1 MRDIHS
7 LFETSLN
14 RTPAALTTML
24 INPPNPNSALSR
36 RAFLKAGLATA
47 AGTMFFPS
55 IARSN
60 PIGANNRVRM
70 ALIGCGL
77 IMGGHH
83 GWAQSHPMIDLVAVC
98 DVKKSKL
105 NAALAKLKQKNPAA
119 IGYVDYGEIMDRSD
133 IDAVII
139 ATPDHWHAAI
149 SIDAMR
155 AGKDVYVEKP
165 MALSLD
171 EAAAMVSAEKRY
183 GRILQV
189 GSMQRSY
196 PEFRQAVDIVRNGWI
211 GEITEIHID
220 LKGDF
225 PPDRLL
231 PEEPVP
237 ADIDYDRWLGP
248 APWRPY
254 NNQRVQGA
262 YGGGWR
268 IFWDYG
274 SRKNGDWGAHH
285 FDIVQWALDMD
296 GNGPVLFVP
305 KGFEGAPYQ
314 YHQYANGLK
323 VTASKS
329 GGPANGAMI
338 RFVGKNG
345 EVKVSRGSIETTPAE
360 LASRTPRA
368 TELRAYRSNDHRQ
381 NWLDSIISRRPPI
394 CPATVGGRTM
404 DICAL
409 SGITERLGRPVQWN
423 PDQRLIKD
431 DPEAARFADYTR
443 RAGYAL
449 PV

>member
-1 MRDIHS
+1 MKTAPTAQS
-7 LFETSLN
+7 T
-14 RTPAALTTML
+14 
-24 INPPNPNSALSR
+24 LSR
-36 RAFLKAGLATA
+36 RSFLKASLATA
-47 AGTMFFPS
+47 AGTIFSPY

-70 ALIGCGL
+70 ALIGCGG
-77 IMGGHH
+77 IMEGHH

-98 DVKKSKL
+98 DVKTSQRD
-105 NAALAKLKQKNPAA
+105 AALARLKQKNPDAV
-119 IGYVDYGEIMDRSD
+119 GYVDYGDIMARSD

-155 AGKDVYVEKP
+155 AGKDVFVEKP
-165 MALSLD
+165 MALTLD
-171 EAAAMVSAEKRY
+171 EAAAMVAAEKRY

-189 GSMQRSY
+189 GSQQRSD
-196 PEFRQAVDIVRNGWI
+196 PAMRQAVEIVRNGWI
-211 GEITEIHID
+211 GEITEIHVD
-220 LKGDF
+220 FMGDF
-225 PPDRLL
+225 APVSLL
-231 PEEPVP
+231 AEQPVP

-254 NNQRVQGA
+254 NNERVLGWWA
-262 YGGGWR
+262 GGWR

-305 KGFEGAPYQ
+305 KGFEGEPYQ

-323 VTASKS
+323 VTASKG

-345 EVKVSRGSIETTPAE
+345 EVKVSREMIETTPAG
-360 LASRTPRA
+360 LASKIPSSN
-368 TELRAYRSNDHRQ
+368 EFRAYRSNDHRQ
-381 NWLDSIISRRPPI
+381 NWLDSIITRRPPI
-394 CPATVGGRTM
+394 CPATVGASTF
-404 DICAL
+404 DICSLA
-409 SGITERLGRPVQWN
+409 GIAERLNRPIHWN
-423 PDQRLIKD
+423 PEKREITG

-443 RAGYAL
+443 RAGYSL

>member
-1 MRDIHS
+1 MHPHPS
-7 LFETSLN
+7 TTET
-14 RTPAALTTML
+14 
-24 INPPNPNSALSR
+24 LSR
-36 RAFLKAGLATA
+36 RSFIKAGLATA
-47 AGTMFFPS
+47 AGTIFFPY

-98 DVKKSKL
+98 DVKTSKRE
-105 NAALAKLKQKNPAA
+105 AALAKLKSKNPDAV
-119 IGYVDYGEIMDRSD
+119 GYVDYGDIMARSD

-139 ATPDHWHAAI
+139 GTPDHWHAAI

-155 AGKDVYVEKP
+155 TGKDVFVEKP
-165 MALSLD
+165 MALTLD
-171 EAAAMVSAEKRY
+171 EAAAMVAAEKRY

-189 GSMQRSY
+189 GSQQRSD
-196 PEFRQAVDIVRNGWI
+196 PAMRQAVEIVRNGWI
-211 GEITEIHID
+211 GEITEIHVD
-220 LKGDF
+220 FMGDF
-225 PPDRLL
+225 APVSLL
-231 PEEPVP
+231 AEQPVP

-254 NNQRVQGA
+254 NNERVLGWWA
-262 YGGGWR
+262 GGWR

-305 KGFEGAPYQ
+305 KGFEGEPYQ

-323 VTASKS
+323 VTASKG

-345 EVKVSRGSIETTPAE
+345 EVKVSREMIETTPAG
-360 LASRTPRA
+360 LASKIPSSN
-368 TELRAYRSNDHRQ
+368 EFRAYRSNDHRQ
-381 NWLDSIISRRPPI
+381 NWLDSIITRRPPI
-394 CPATVGGRTM
+394 CPATVGASTF
-404 DICAL
+404 DICSLA
-409 SGITERLGRPVQWN
+409 GIAERLNRPIHWN
-423 PDQRLIKD
+423 PEKREITG

-443 RAGYAL
+443 RAGYSL

>member
-1 MRDIHS
+1 MHPHPS
-7 LFETSLN
+7 TTET
-14 RTPAALTTML
+14 
-24 INPPNPNSALSR
+24 LSR
-36 RAFLKAGLATA
+36 RSFIKAGLATA
-47 AGTMFFPS
+47 AGTIFFPY

-98 DVKKSKL
+98 DVKTSKRE
-105 NAALAKLKQKNPAA
+105 AALAKLKSKNPDAV
-119 IGYVDYGEIMDRSD
+119 GYVDYGDIMARSD

-155 AGKDVYVEKP
+155 AGKDVFVEKP
-165 MALSLD
+165 MALTLD
-171 EAAAMVSAEKRY
+171 EAAAMVAAEKRY

-189 GSMQRSY
+189 GSQQRSD
-196 PEFRQAVDIVRNGWI
+196 PAMRQAVEIVRNGWI
-211 GEITEIHID
+211 GEITEIHVD
-220 LKGDF
+220 FMGDF
-225 PPDRLL
+225 APVSLL
-231 PEEPVP
+231 AEQPVP

-254 NNQRVQGA
+254 NNERVLGWWA
-262 YGGGWR
+262 GGWR

-305 KGFEGAPYQ
+305 KGFEGEPYQ

-323 VTASKS
+323 VTASKG

-345 EVKVSRGSIETTPAE
+345 EVKVSREMIETTPAG
-360 LASRTPRA
+360 LASKIPSSN
-368 TELRAYRSNDHRQ
+368 EFRAYRSNDHRQ
-381 NWLDSIISRRPPI
+381 NWLDSIITRRPPI
-394 CPATVGGRTM
+394 CPATVGASTF
-404 DICAL
+404 DICSLA
-409 SGITERLGRPVQWN
+409 GIAERLNRPIHWN
-423 PDQRLIKD
+423 PEKREITG

-443 RAGYAL
+443 RAGYPL

>member
-1 MRDIHS
+1 MKTAPTAQS
-7 LFETSLN
+7 T
-14 RTPAALTTML
+14 
-24 INPPNPNSALSR
+24 LSR
-36 RAFLKAGLATA
+36 RSFLKASLATA
-47 AGTMFFPS
+47 AGTIFFPY

-70 ALIGCGL
+70 ALIGCGG
-77 IMGGHH
+77 IMEGHH

-98 DVKKSKL
+98 DVKTSKRE
-105 NAALAKLKQKNPAA
+105 AALAKLKSKNPDAV
-119 IGYVDYGEIMDRSD
+119 GYVDYGDIMARSD

-139 ATPDHWHAAI
+139 GTPDHWHAAI

-155 AGKDVYVEKP
+155 AGKDVFVEKP
-165 MALSLD
+165 MALTLD
-171 EAAAMVSAEKRY
+171 EAAAMVAAEKRY

-189 GSMQRSY
+189 GSQQRSD
-196 PEFRQAVDIVRNGWI
+196 PAMRQAVEIVRNGWI
-211 GEITEIHID
+211 GEITEIHVD
-220 LKGDF
+220 FMGDF
-225 PPDRLL
+225 APVSLL
-231 PEEPVP
+231 AEQPVP

-254 NNQRVQGA
+254 NNERVLGWWA
-262 YGGGWR
+262 GGWR

-305 KGFEGAPYQ
+305 KGFEGEPYQ

-323 VTASKS
+323 VTASLKG

-345 EVKVSRGSIETTPAE
+345 EVKSSRYSTETTPAS
-360 LASRTPRA
+360 LVSRIPSSS
-368 TELRAYRSNDHRQ
+368 EFRAYRSNDHRQ

-394 CPATVGGRTM
+394 CPATVGARTF
-404 DICAL
+404 DVCGLA
-409 SGITERLGRPVQWN
+409 GIAERLNRPIRWN
-423 PDQRLIKD
+423 PEKREITG
-431 DPEAARFADYTR
+431 DPEASRFADYTR
-443 RAGYAL
+443 RAGYPL

>member
-1 MRDIHS
+1 MKTAPTAQS
-7 LFETSLN
+7 T
-14 RTPAALTTML
+14 
-24 INPPNPNSALSR
+24 LSR
-36 RAFLKAGLATA
+36 RSFLKAGLATA
-47 AGTMFFPS
+47 AGTIFFPY

-70 ALIGCGL
+70 ALIGCGG
-77 IMGGHH
+77 IMEGHH

-98 DVKKSKL
+98 DVKTSKRE
-105 NAALAKLKQKNPAA
+105 AALAKLKSKNPDAV
-119 IGYVDYGEIMDRSD
+119 GYVDYGDIMARSD

-155 AGKDVYVEKP
+155 AGKDVFVEKP
-165 MALSLD
+165 MALTLD
-171 EAAAMVSAEKRY
+171 EAAAMVAAEKRY

-189 GSMQRSY
+189 GSQQRSD
-196 PEFRQAVDIVRNGWI
+196 PAMRQAVEIVRNGWI
-211 GEITEIHID
+211 GEITEIHVD
-220 LKGDF
+220 FKGDF
-225 PPDRLL
+225 APVSLL
-231 PEEPVP
+231 AEQPVP

-254 NNQRVQGA
+254 NNERVLGWWA
-262 YGGGWR
+262 GGWR

-305 KGFEGAPYQ
+305 KGFEGEPYQ

-323 VTASKS
+323 VTASLKG

-345 EVKVSRGSIETTPAE
+345 EVKSSRYSTETTPAS
-360 LASRTPRA
+360 LVSRIPSSS
-368 TELRAYRSNDHRQ
+368 EFRAYRSNDHRQ

-394 CPATVGGRTM
+394 CPATVGASTF
-404 DICAL
+404 DICGLA
-409 SGITERLGRPVQWN
+409 GIAQRLNRPIHWN
-423 PDQRLIKD
+423 PEKREITG
-431 DPEAARFADYTR
+431 DPEASRFADYTR
-443 RAGYAL
+443 RAGYPL

>member
-1 MRDIHS
+1 MPIHPS
-7 LFETSLN
+7 TAS
-14 RTPAALTTML
+14 T
-24 INPPNPNSALSR
+24 LSR
-36 RAFLKAGLATA
+36 RSFIKAGLATA
-47 AGTMFFPS
+47 AGTIFSPY

-98 DVKKSKL
+98 DVKKSQRE
-105 NAALAKLKQKNPAA
+105 AALTKLKQKNPDAV
-119 IGYVDYGEIMDRSD
+119 GYVDYGDIMARSD

-155 AGKDVYVEKP
+155 AGKDVFVEKP
-165 MALSLD
+165 MALTLD
-171 EAAAMVSAEKRY
+171 EAAAMVAAEKRY

-189 GSMQRSY
+189 GSQQRSDSAM
-196 PEFRQAVDIVRNGWI
+196 RQAVDIVRNGWI

-220 LKGDF
+220 LRGDF
-225 PPDRLL
+225 APVSLL
-231 PEEPVP
+231 PEEPIP

-254 NNQRVQGA
+254 NSTRVLGNF
-262 YGGGWR
+262 GGGWR

-305 KGFEGAPYQ
+305 KGFEGEPYQ

-323 VTASKS
+323 VTASKG

-345 EVKVSRGSIETTPAE
+345 EVKVSRGEIETTPAG
-360 LASRTPRA
+360 LASQIPSSS
-368 TELRAYRSNDHRQ
+368 EFRAYRSNDHRQ

-394 CPATVGGRTM
+394 CPATVGASTF
-404 DICAL
+404 DICGLA
-409 SGITERLGRPVQWN
+409 GIAERLNRPIHWN
-423 PDQRLIKD
+423 PEKREITG

-443 RAGYAL
+443 RAGYPL

>member
-1 MRDIHS
+1 MKTAPTAQS
-7 LFETSLN
+7 T
-14 RTPAALTTML
+14 
-24 INPPNPNSALSR
+24 LSR
-36 RAFLKAGLATA
+36 RSFLKASLATA
-47 AGTMFFPS
+47 AGTIFFPY

-70 ALIGCGL
+70 ALIGCGG
-77 IMGGHH
+77 IMEGHH

-98 DVKKSKL
+98 DVKTSKRE
-105 NAALAKLKQKNPAA
+105 AALAKLKSKNPDAV
-119 IGYVDYGEIMDRSD
+119 GYVDYGDIMARSD

-155 AGKDVYVEKP
+155 AGKDVFVEKP
-165 MALSLD
+165 MALTLD
-171 EAAAMVSAEKRY
+171 EAAAMVAAEKRY

-189 GSMQRSY
+189 GSMQRSD
-196 PEFRQAVDIVRNGWI
+196 PAMRQAVDIVRNGWI
-211 GEITEIHID
+211 GEITEIHVD
-220 LKGDF
+220 FKGDF
-225 PPDRLL
+225 APVSLL
-231 PEEPVP
+231 AEQPVP

-254 NNQRVQGA
+254 NKLRVLGN

-305 KGFEGAPYQ
+305 KGFEGEPYQ

-323 VTASKS
+323 VTASLKG

-345 EVKVSRGSIETTPAE
+345 EVKVSRGSIETTPAS
-360 LASRTPRA
+360 LASRIPSSS
-368 TELRAYRSNDHRQ
+368 EFRAYRSNDHRQ

-394 CPATVGGRTM
+394 CPATVGASTF
-404 DICAL
+404 DICGLA
-409 SGITERLGRPVQWN
+409 GIAQRLNRPIRWN
-423 PDQRLIKD
+423 PEKREITG
-431 DPEAARFADYTR
+431 DPEASRFADYTR
-443 RAGYAL
+443 RAGYPL

>member
-1 MRDIHS
+1 MPIHPS
-7 LFETSLN
+7 TIET
-14 RTPAALTTML
+14 
-24 INPPNPNSALSR
+24 LSR
-36 RAFLKAGLATA
+36 RSFIKAGLATA
-47 AGTMFFPS
+47 AGTIFFPY

-98 DVKKSKL
+98 DVKKSQRE
-105 NAALAKLKQKNPAA
+105 AALAKLKQKNPDAV
-119 IGYVDYGEIMDRSD
+119 GYVDYGDIMARSD

-155 AGKDVYVEKP
+155 AGKDVFVEKP
-165 MALSLD
+165 MAFTLD
-171 EAAAMVSAEKRY
+171 ESAAMVAAENRY

-189 GSMQRSY
+189 GSMQRSD
-196 PEFRQAVDIVRNGWI
+196 PAMRQAVDIVRNGWI

-220 LKGDF
+220 LRGDF
-225 PPDRLL
+225 APVSLL

-254 NNQRVQGA
+254 NNLRVLGN

-305 KGFEGAPYQ
+305 KGFEGSPYQ

-323 VTASKS
+323 VTASLKG

-345 EVKVSRGSIETTPAE
+345 EVKVSRGEIETTPAG
-360 LASRTPRA
+360 LASKIPSSS
-368 TELRAYRSNDHRQ
+368 EFRAYRSNDHRQ

-394 CPATVGGRTM
+394 CPATVGASTF
-404 DICAL
+404 DICGLA
-409 SGITERLGRPVQWN
+409 GIAERLNRPIHWN
-423 PDQRLIKD
+423 PEKREITG
-431 DPEAARFADYTR
+431 DPEASRFADYTR
-443 RAGYAL
+443 RAGYQL

>member
-1 MRDIHS
+1 MKTAPTAQS
-7 LFETSLN
+7 T
-14 RTPAALTTML
+14 
-24 INPPNPNSALSR
+24 LSR
-36 RAFLKAGLATA
+36 RSFLKAGLATA
-47 AGTMFFPS
+47 AGTIFSPY

-70 ALIGCGL
+70 ALIGCGG
-77 IMGGHH
+77 IMEGHH

-98 DVKKSKL
+98 DVKTSKRE
-105 NAALAKLKQKNPAA
+105 AALAKLKSKNPDAV
-119 IGYVDYGEIMDRSD
+119 GYVDYGDIMARSD

-139 ATPDHWHAAI
+139 GTPDHWHAAI

-155 AGKDVYVEKP
+155 TGKDVFVEKP
-165 MALSLD
+165 MALTLD
-171 EAAAMVSAEKRY
+171 EAAAMVAAEKRY

-189 GSMQRSY
+189 GSQQRSD
-196 PEFRQAVDIVRNGWI
+196 PAMRQAVEIVRNGWI
-211 GEITEIHID
+211 GEITEIHVD
-220 LKGDF
+220 FKGDF
-225 PPDRLL
+225 APVSLL
-231 PEEPVP
+231 AEQPVP

-254 NNQRVQGA
+254 NNERVLGWWA
-262 YGGGWR
+262 GGWR

-305 KGFEGAPYQ
+305 KGFEGEPYQ

-323 VTASKS
+323 VTASLKG

-345 EVKVSRGSIETTPAE
+345 EVKVSRGSIETTPAS
-360 LASRTPRA
+360 LVSRIPSSS
-368 TELRAYRSNDHRQ
+368 EFRAYRSNDHRQ
-381 NWLDSIISRRPPI
+381 NWLDSIISRRSPI
-394 CPATVGGRTM
+394 CPATVGARTF
-404 DICAL
+404 DVCGLA
-409 SGITERLGRPVQWN
+409 GIAERLNRPIRWN
-423 PDQRLIKD
+423 PEKREITG
-431 DPEAARFADYTR
+431 DPEASRFADYTR
-443 RAGYAL
+443 RAGYPL

>member
-1 MRDIHS
+1 MKTAPTAQS
-7 LFETSLN
+7 T
-14 RTPAALTTML
+14 
-24 INPPNPNSALSR
+24 LSR
-36 RAFLKAGLATA
+36 RSFLKASLATA
-47 AGTMFFPS
+47 AGTIFFPY

-70 ALIGCGL
+70 ALIGCGG
-77 IMGGHH
+77 IMEGHH

-98 DVKKSKL
+98 DVKTSKRE
-105 NAALAKLKQKNPAA
+105 AALSRLKQKNPAA
-119 IGYVDYGEIMDRSD
+119 VGYVDYGDIMARSD

-155 AGKDVYVEKP
+155 VGKDVYVEKP
-165 MALSLD
+165 MALTLD
-171 EAAAMVSAEKRY
+171 EAAAMVAAEKRY

-189 GSMQRSY
+189 GSMQRSD
-196 PEFRQAVDIVRNGWI
+196 PAMRQAVDIVRNGWI

-220 LKGDF
+220 LRGDF
-225 PPDRLL
+225 APVTLL

-237 ADIDYDRWLGP
+237 ADIDYDSWLGP

-254 NNQRVQGA
+254 NKLRVLGN

-305 KGFEGAPYQ
+305 KGFEGEPYQ

-323 VTASKS
+323 VTASLKG

-345 EVKVSRGSIETTPAE
+345 EVKSSRGSIETTPVG
-360 LASRTPRA
+360 LASQIPSSS
-368 TELRAYRSNDHRQ
+368 EFRAYRSSDHRQ

-394 CPATVGGRTM
+394 CPATVGARTF
-404 DICAL
+404 DVCGLA
-409 SGITERLGRPVQWN
+409 GIAERLNRPIRWN
-423 PDQRLIKD
+423 PEKREIIG
-431 DPEAARFADYTR
+431 DPEASRFADYTR
-443 RAGYAL
+443 RAGYPL

>member
-1 MRDIHS
+1 MK
-7 LFETSLN
+7 
-14 RTPAALTTML
+14 AAPTAQ
-24 INPPNPNSALSR
+24 SSLSR
-36 RAFLKAGLATA
+36 RSFLRAGLATA
-47 AGTMFFPS
+47 AGTIFFPY

-83 GWAQSHPMIDLVAVC
+83 GWAQSHPEIDLVAIC
-98 DVKKSKL
+98 DVKTK
-105 NAALAKLKQKNPAA
+105 NREAALAKLKQKDPTA
-119 IGYVDYGEIMDRSD
+119 IGYVDYGDIMARSD

-155 AGKDVYVEKP
+155 TGKDVYVEKP
-165 MALSLD
+165 MALTLV
-171 EAAAMVSAEKRY
+171 EAAAMVAAEKRY
-183 GRILQV
+183 NRILQV
-189 GSMQRSY
+189 GSQQRSD
-196 PEFRQAVDIVRNGWI
+196 PAFRQAVEVVRNGWI

-254 NNQRVQGA
+254 NNVRVLGA

-305 KGFEGAPYQ
+305 KGFEGEPYQ

-323 VTASKS
+323 VTASKG

-345 EVKVSRGSIETTPAE
+345 EVKVSRGEIETTPAG
-360 LASRTPRA
+360 LATKSPSSS
-368 TELRAYRSNDHRQ
+368 EYRAYMSHNHRQ

-394 CPATVGGRTM
+394 CPATVGASTL

-409 SGITERLGRPVQWN
+409 AGIAERLERPLHWN
-423 PDQRLIKD
+423 PEKRQITG

-443 RAGYAL
+443 RAGYPL

>member
-1 MRDIHS
+1 MPTHPSTI
-7 LFETSLN
+7 ET
-14 RTPAALTTML
+14 
-24 INPPNPNSALSR
+24 LSR
-36 RAFLKAGLATA
+36 RSFIKAGLATA
-47 AGTMFFPS
+47 AGTIFFPY

-98 DVKKSKL
+98 DVKKSQRE
-105 NAALAKLKQKNPAA
+105 AALAKLKQKNPDAV
-119 IGYVDYGEIMDRSD
+119 GYVDYGDIMARSD

-155 AGKDVYVEKP
+155 AGKDVFVEKP
-165 MALSLD
+165 MALTLD
-171 EAAAMVSAEKRY
+171 EAAAMVAAEKRY

-189 GSMQRSY
+189 GSQQRSD
-196 PEFRQAVDIVRNGWI
+196 PAMRQAVEIVRNGWI
-211 GEITEIHID
+211 GEITEIHVD
-220 LKGDF
+220 LRGDF
-225 PPDRLL
+225 SPVSLL

-254 NNQRVQGA
+254 NNLRVLGN

-305 KGFEGAPYQ
+305 KGFEGSPYQ

-323 VTASKS
+323 VTASLKG

-345 EVKVSRGSIETTPAE
+345 EVKVSRGEIETTPAG
-360 LASRTPRA
+360 LASRLPSSS
-368 TELRAYRSNDHRQ
+368 EFRAYRSNDHRQ
-381 NWLDSIISRRPPI
+381 NWLDSIISRRAPI
-394 CPATVGGRTM
+394 CPATVGASTF
-404 DICAL
+404 DICGLA
-409 SGITERLGRPVQWN
+409 GIAQRLNRPIRWN
-423 PDQRLIKD
+423 PEKREITG

-443 RAGYAL
+443 RAGYPL

>member
-1 MRDIHS
+1 
-7 LFETSLN
+7 
-14 RTPAALTTML
+14 
-24 INPPNPNSALSR
+24 
-36 RAFLKAGLATA
+36 
-47 AGTMFFPS
+47 
-55 IARSN
+55 
-60 PIGANNRVRM
+60 M

-77 IMGGHH
+77 IMDGHH

-98 DVKKSKL
+98 DVKTSKRE
-105 NAALAKLKQKNPAA
+105 AALARLKKTNPDAV
-119 IGYVDYGEIMDRSD
+119 GYVDYGDIMARSD

-139 ATPDHWHAAI
+139 GTPDHWHAAI

-155 AGKDVYVEKP
+155 TGKDVFVEKP
-165 MALSLD
+165 MALTLD
-171 EAAAMVSAEKRY
+171 EAAAMVAAEKRY

-189 GSMQRSY
+189 GSMQRSD
-196 PEFRQAVDIVRNGWI
+196 PAMRQAVEIVRNGWI
-211 GEITEIHID
+211 GEITEIHVD
-220 LKGDF
+220 FKGDF
-225 PPDRLL
+225 APVSLL
-231 PEEPVP
+231 AEQPVP

-254 NNQRVQGA
+254 NNERVLGWWA
-262 YGGGWR
+262 GGWR

-296 GNGPVLFVP
+296 GRGPVLFVP
-305 KGFEGAPYQ
+305 KGFEGEPYQ

-323 VTASKS
+323 VTAANG

-345 EVKVSRGSIETTPAE
+345 EVKVSRGQIETTPAG
-360 LASRTPRA
+360 LASRIPSASEFRA
-368 TELRAYRSNDHRQ
+368 CRSDNHRQ

-394 CPATVGGRTM
+394 CPATVGASTF
-404 DICAL
+404 DICGLA
-409 SGITERLGRPVQWN
+409 GIAERLNRPIRWN
-423 PDQRLIKD
+423 PEKREITG

-443 RAGYAL
+443 RAGYSL

>member
-1 MRDIHS
+1 MK
-7 LFETSLN
+7 
-14 RTPAALTTML
+14 
-24 INPPNPNSALSR
+24 NPPTAPSTLSR

-47 AGTMFFPS
+47 AGTIFFPY

-70 ALIGCGL
+70 ALIGCGG
-77 IMGGHH
+77 MMDMHH
-83 GWAQSHPMIDLVAVC
+83 GWAQSHPEIDLVAVC
-98 DVKKSKL
+98 DVKTSQRE
-105 NAALAKLKQKNPAA
+105 AALARLKQKNPDA
-119 IGYVDYGEIMDRSD
+119 IGYVDYGDIMARSD

-139 ATPDHWHAAI
+139 STPDHWHAAI

-155 AGKDVYVEKP
+155 SGKDVYVEKP
-165 MALSLD
+165 MVLTLD
-171 EAAAMVSAEKRY
+171 EAAAMVVAEKRY

-189 GSMQRSY
+189 GSQQRSD
-196 PEFRQAVDIVRNGWI
+196 PAMRQAVDIVRNGWI

-225 PPDRLL
+225 APVSLL
-231 PEEPVP
+231 PEEPIP

-254 NNQRVQGA
+254 NSTRVLGSF
-262 YGGGWR
+262 GGGWR

-345 EVKVSRGSIETTPAE
+345 EVKVSRGEIETTPAA
-360 LASRTPRA
+360 LASRFTSSR
-368 TELRAYRSNDHRQ
+368 EYRAYRSNEHRQ

-394 CPATVGGRTM
+394 CPATVGASTF

-409 SGITERLGRPVQWN
+409 AGIAERLERPLHWDPVK
-423 PDQRLIKD
+423 REIKD
-431 DPEAARFADYTR
+431 DPEAARFAKYTR
-443 RAGYAL
+443 RVGYPL

>member
-1 MRDIHS
+1 MHTHPPTI
-7 LFETSLN
+7 ET
-14 RTPAALTTML
+14 
-24 INPPNPNSALSR
+24 LSR
-36 RAFLKAGLATA
+36 RSFIKAGLASA
-47 AGTMFFPS
+47 AGTIFFPY

-77 IMGGHH
+77 IMKGHH
-83 GWAQSHPMIDLVAVC
+83 GWAQSHPMIDLAAVC
-98 DVKKSKL
+98 DVKTSQRE
-105 NAALAKLKQKNPAA
+105 AALAQLKQKNSDAV
-119 IGYVDYGEIMDRSD
+119 GYVDYGDIMARSD

-139 ATPDHWHAAI
+139 GTPDHWHAAI
-149 SIDAMR
+149 AIDAMR
-155 AGKDVYVEKP
+155 VGKDVYVEKP
-165 MALSLD
+165 MALTLD
-171 EAAAMVSAEKRY
+171 EAAAMVAAEKRY

-196 PEFRQAVDIVRNGWI
+196 TEFRQAVDIVRNGWI

-220 LKGDF
+220 LRGDF
-225 PPDRLL
+225 APVSLL
-231 PEEPVP
+231 AEEPVP

-254 NNQRVQGA
+254 NNLRVLGT

-305 KGFEGAPYQ
+305 KGFDGSPYQ

-323 VTASKS
+323 VTASKG

-345 EVKVSRGSIETTPAE
+345 EVKVSRDSIETTPAG
-360 LASRTPRA
+360 LASRVPSSSEFA
-368 TELRAYRSNDHRQ
+368 AYRSNNHRQ

-394 CPATVGGRTM
+394 CPATVGASTF
-404 DICAL
+404 DICSLA
-409 SGITERLGRPVQWN
+409 GIAERLNRPIRWN
-423 PDQRLIKD
+423 PEKREITG
-431 DPEAARFADYTR
+431 DPEASRFADYTR
-443 RAGYAL
+443 RAGYPL

>member
-1 MRDIHS
+1 MPIHPS
-7 LFETSLN
+7 TAS
-14 RTPAALTTML
+14 T
-24 INPPNPNSALSR
+24 LSR
-36 RAFLKAGLATA
+36 RSFIKAGLATA
-47 AGTMFFPS
+47 AGTIFSPY

-98 DVKKSKL
+98 DVKTSMRE
-105 NAALAKLKQKNPAA
+105 AALAKLKQKNPDAV
-119 IGYVDYGEIMDRSD
+119 GYVDYGDIMARSD

-155 AGKDVYVEKP
+155 AGKDVFVEKP
-165 MALSLD
+165 MALTLD
-171 EAAAMVSAEKRY
+171 EAAVMVAAEKRY

-189 GSMQRSY
+189 GSQQRSDSAM
-196 PEFRQAVDIVRNGWI
+196 RQAVDIVRNGWI

-220 LKGDF
+220 LKGEF
-225 PPDRLL
+225 APVTLL

-254 NNQRVQGA
+254 NNTRVLGNF
-262 YGGGWR
+262 GGGWR

-274 SRKNGDWGAHH
+274 SRKNGDWGAYH

-305 KGFEGAPYQ
+305 KGFEGEPYQ

-323 VTASKS
+323 VTASKG

-345 EVKVSRGSIETTPAE
+345 EVKVSRGEIETTPAG
-360 LASRTPRA
+360 LASQIPSSS
-368 TELRAYRSNDHRQ
+368 EFRAYRSNDHRQ

-394 CPATVGGRTM
+394 CPATVGASTF
-404 DICAL
+404 DICGLA
-409 SGITERLGRPVQWN
+409 GIAERLNRPIHWN
-423 PDQRLIKD
+423 PEKREITG

-443 RAGYAL
+443 RAGYPL

>member
-1 MRDIHS
+1 MPTHPSTI
-7 LFETSLN
+7 ET
-14 RTPAALTTML
+14 
-24 INPPNPNSALSR
+24 LSR
-36 RAFLKAGLATA
+36 RSFIKAGLATA
-47 AGTMFFPS
+47 AGTIFFPY

-77 IMGGHH
+77 IMDGHH

-98 DVKKSKL
+98 DVKTSKRE
-105 NAALAKLKQKNPAA
+105 AALARLKKTNPDAV
-119 IGYVDYGEIMDRSD
+119 GYVDYGDIMARSD

-149 SIDAMR
+149 AIDAMR
-155 AGKDVYVEKP
+155 TGKDVFVEKP
-165 MALSLD
+165 MALTLD
-171 EAAAMVSAEKRY
+171 ESAAMVAAEKRY

-189 GSMQRSY
+189 GSLQRSD
-196 PEFRQAVDIVRNGWI
+196 PAMRQAVDIVRNGWI

-225 PPDRLL
+225 PPVSLL

-237 ADIDYDRWLGP
+237 SDIDYDRWLGP

-254 NNQRVQGA
+254 NNLRVLGN
-262 YGGGWR
+262 YGSGWR

-274 SRKNGDWGAHH
+274 NRKNGDWGAHH

-296 GNGPVLFVP
+296 GRGPVLFVP
-305 KGFEGAPYQ
+305 KGFEGEPYQ

-323 VTASKS
+323 VTAANG

-345 EVKVSRGSIETTPAE
+345 EVKVSRGQIETTPAG
-360 LASRTPRA
+360 LASRIPSASEFRA
-368 TELRAYRSNDHRQ
+368 CRSNNHRQ

-394 CPATVGGRTM
+394 CPATVGASTF
-404 DICAL
+404 DICGLA
-409 SGITERLGRPVQWN
+409 GIAERLNRPIHWN
-423 PDQRLIKD
+423 PEKREITG
-431 DPEAARFADYTR
+431 DPEASRFADYTR
-443 RAGYAL
+443 RAGYQL

>member
-1 MRDIHS
+1 MK
-7 LFETSLN
+7 TA
-14 RTPAALTTML
+14 PTTQ
-24 INPPNPNSALSR
+24 STLSR
-36 RAFLKAGLATA
+36 RSFLKASLATA
-47 AGTMFFPS
+47 AGTIFFPY

-70 ALIGCGL
+70 ALIGCGG
-77 IMGGHH
+77 IMEGHH
-83 GWAQSHPMIDLVAVC
+83 GWAQSHPMIELVAVC
-98 DVKKSKL
+98 DVKTSKRE
-105 NAALAKLKQKNPAA
+105 AALAKLKSKNPDAV
-119 IGYVDYGEIMDRSD
+119 GYVDYGDIMARSD

-139 ATPDHWHAAI
+139 GTPDHWHAAI

-155 AGKDVYVEKP
+155 TGKDVFVEKP
-165 MALSLD
+165 MALTLD
-171 EAAAMVSAEKRY
+171 EAAAMVAAEKRY

-189 GSMQRSY
+189 GSQQRSD
-196 PEFRQAVDIVRNGWI
+196 PAMRQAVEIVRNGWI
-211 GEITEIHID
+211 GEITEIHVD
-220 LKGDF
+220 FMGDF
-225 PPDRLL
+225 APVSLL
-231 PEEPVP
+231 AEQPVP

-254 NNQRVQGA
+254 NNERVLGWWA
-262 YGGGWR
+262 GGWR

-305 KGFEGAPYQ
+305 KGFEGEPYQ

-323 VTASKS
+323 VTASLKG

-345 EVKVSRGSIETTPAE
+345 EVKSSRYSTETTPAS
-360 LASRTPRA
+360 LVSRIPSSS
-368 TELRAYRSNDHRQ
+368 EFRAYRSNDHRQ

-394 CPATVGGRTM
+394 CPATVGARSFDVCGL
-404 DICAL
+404 A
-409 SGITERLGRPVQWN
+409 GIAERLNRPIRWN
-423 PDQRLIKD
+423 PEKREIIG
-431 DPEAARFADYTR
+431 DPEASRFADYTR
-443 RAGYAL
+443 RAGYPL

>member
-1 MRDIHS
+1 MRTHPSTI
-7 LFETSLN
+7 ET
-14 RTPAALTTML
+14 
-24 INPPNPNSALSR
+24 LSR
-36 RAFLKAGLATA
+36 RSFIKAGLATA
-47 AGTMFFPS
+47 AGTIFFPY

-77 IMGGHH
+77 MMGAHH

-98 DVKKSKL
+98 DVKKSQRD
-105 NAALAKLKQKNPAA
+105 AALARLKQKNPDAV
-119 IGYVDYGEIMDRSD
+119 GYVDYGDIMTRSD

-139 ATPDHWHAAI
+139 GTPDHWHAAI

-165 MALSLD
+165 MALTLD
-171 EAAAMVSAEKRY
+171 EAAAMVAAEKRY

-189 GSMQRSY
+189 GSQQRSS
-196 PEFRQAVDIVRNGWI
+196 PEFRQAVDIVRNGWL
-211 GEITEIHID
+211 GEIAEIHID
-220 LKGDF
+220 LKGEF
-225 PPDRLL
+225 APVSLL
-231 PEEPVP
+231 PEEPIP

-254 NNQRVQGA
+254 NSTRVLGNF
-262 YGGGWR
+262 GGGWR

-305 KGFEGAPYQ
+305 KGFEGEPYQ

-345 EVKVSRGSIETTPAE
+345 EVKVSREMIETTPAG
-360 LASRTPRA
+360 LASKIPSSN
-368 TELRAYRSNDHRQ
+368 EFRAYRSNDHRQ
-381 NWLDSIISRRPPI
+381 NWLDSIITRRPPI
-394 CPATVGGRTM
+394 CPATVGASTF
-404 DICAL
+404 DICSLA
-409 SGITERLGRPVQWN
+409 GIAERLNRPIHWN
-423 PDQRLIKD
+423 PEKREITG
-431 DPEAARFADYTR
+431 DPEATRFADYTR
-443 RAGYAL
+443 RAGYQL

>member
-1 MRDIHS
+1 MKTAPTAQS
-7 LFETSLN
+7 T
-14 RTPAALTTML
+14 
-24 INPPNPNSALSR
+24 LSR
-36 RAFLKAGLATA
+36 RSFLKAGLATA
-47 AGTMFFPS
+47 AGTIFSPY

-70 ALIGCGL
+70 ALIGCGG
-77 IMGGHH
+77 IMEGHH

-98 DVKKSKL
+98 DVKTSKRE
-105 NAALAKLKQKNPAA
+105 AALAKLKSKNPDAV
-119 IGYVDYGEIMDRSD
+119 GYVDYGDIMARSD

-139 ATPDHWHAAI
+139 GTPDHWHAAI

-155 AGKDVYVEKP
+155 TGKDVFVEKP
-165 MALSLD
+165 MALTLD
-171 EAAAMVSAEKRY
+171 EAAAMVAAEKRY

-189 GSMQRSY
+189 GSQQRSD
-196 PEFRQAVDIVRNGWI
+196 PAMRQAVEIVRNGWI
-211 GEITEIHID
+211 GEITEIHVD
-220 LKGDF
+220 FMGDF
-225 PPDRLL
+225 APVSLL
-231 PEEPVP
+231 AEQPVP

-254 NNQRVQGA
+254 NNERVLGWWA
-262 YGGGWR
+262 GGWR

-305 KGFEGAPYQ
+305 KGFEGEPYQ

-323 VTASKS
+323 VTASLKG

-345 EVKVSRGSIETTPAE
+345 EVKSSRYSTETTPAS
-360 LASRTPRA
+360 LVSRIPSSS
-368 TELRAYRSNDHRQ
+368 EFRAYRSNDHRQ

-394 CPATVGGRTM
+394 CPATVGARTF
-404 DICAL
+404 DVCSLA
-409 SGITERLGRPVQWN
+409 GIAERLNRPIRWN
-423 PDQRLIKD
+423 PEKREIIG
-431 DPEAARFADYTR
+431 DPEASRFADYTR
-443 RAGYAL
+443 RAGYPL

>member
-1 MRDIHS
+1 MPIHPS
-7 LFETSLN
+7 TAS
-14 RTPAALTTML
+14 T
-24 INPPNPNSALSR
+24 LSR
-36 RAFLKAGLATA
+36 RSFLKAGLASA
-47 AGTMFFPS
+47 AGTIFFPY

-77 IMGGHH
+77 IMEGHH

-98 DVKKSKL
+98 DVKTSKRE
-105 NAALAKLKQKNPAA
+105 AALARLKQKNPDAV
-119 IGYVDYGEIMDRSD
+119 GYVDYGDIMARSD

-155 AGKDVYVEKP
+155 VGKDVYVEKP
-165 MALSLD
+165 MALTLD
-171 EAAAMVSAEKRY
+171 EVASMVAAEKRY

-196 PEFRQAVDIVRNGWI
+196 SEFSQAVDIVRNGWI

-220 LKGDF
+220 LRGDF
-225 PPDRLL
+225 PPVSLL
-231 PEEPVP
+231 AEEPVP

-254 NNQRVQGA
+254 NNLRVLGN

-285 FDIVQWALDMD
+285 FDIVQWALNMD

-305 KGFEGAPYQ
+305 KGFEGSPYQ

-323 VTASKS
+323 VTASKG

-345 EVKVSRGSIETTPAE
+345 EVKASRGSIETTPAG
-360 LASRTPRA
+360 LASRVPSSS
-368 TELRAYRSNDHRQ
+368 EFIAYRSNNHRQ

-394 CPATVGGRTM
+394 CPATVGASTF

-409 SGITERLGRPVQWN
+409 AGIAERLNRPVRWN
-423 PDQRLIKD
+423 PEKREITG
-431 DPEAARFADYTR
+431 DPEASRFANYTR
-443 RAGYAL
+443 RAGYQL

>member
-1 MRDIHS
+1 MKTAPTAQS
-7 LFETSLN
+7 T
-14 RTPAALTTML
+14 
-24 INPPNPNSALSR
+24 LSR
-36 RAFLKAGLATA
+36 RSFLKAGLATA
-47 AGTMFFPS
+47 AGTIFFPY
-55 IARSN
+55 IARSS
-60 PIGANNRVRM
+60 PLGANNRVRM

-77 IMGGHH
+77 IMDGHH

-98 DVKKSKL
+98 DVKTSKRE
-105 NAALAKLKQKNPAA
+105 AALARLKKTNPDAV
-119 IGYVDYGEIMDRSD
+119 GYVDYGDIMARSD

-149 SIDAMR
+149 AIDAMR
-155 AGKDVYVEKP
+155 TGKDVFVEKP
-165 MALSLD
+165 MALTLD
-171 EAAAMVSAEKRY
+171 ESAAMVAAEKRY

-189 GSMQRSY
+189 GSLQRSD
-196 PEFRQAVDIVRNGWI
+196 PAMRQAVDIVRNGWI

-225 PPDRLL
+225 PPVSLL

-237 ADIDYDRWLGP
+237 SDIDYDRWLGP

-254 NNQRVQGA
+254 NNLRVLGN
-262 YGGGWR
+262 YGSGWR

-274 SRKNGDWGAHH
+274 NRKNGDWGAHH

-296 GNGPVLFVP
+296 GRGPVLFVP
-305 KGFEGAPYQ
+305 KGFEGEPYQ

-323 VTASKS
+323 VTAANG

-345 EVKVSRGSIETTPAE
+345 EVKVSRGQIETTPAG
-360 LASRTPRA
+360 LASRIPSASEFRA
-368 TELRAYRSNDHRQ
+368 CRSNNHRQ

-394 CPATVGGRTM
+394 CPATVGASTF
-404 DICAL
+404 DICGLA
-409 SGITERLGRPVQWN
+409 GIAERLNRPIHWN
-423 PDQRLIKD
+423 PEKREITG
-431 DPEAARFADYTR
+431 DPEASRFADYTR
-443 RAGYAL
+443 RAGYQL

>member
-1 MRDIHS
+1 MKTAPTAQS
-7 LFETSLN
+7 T
-14 RTPAALTTML
+14 
-24 INPPNPNSALSR
+24 LSR
-36 RAFLKAGLATA
+36 RSFLKASLATA
-47 AGTMFFPS
+47 AGTIFFPY

-98 DVKKSKL
+98 DVKTSMRE
-105 NAALAKLKQKNPAA
+105 AALAKLKQKNPDAV
-119 IGYVDYGEIMDRSD
+119 GYVDYGDIMARSD

-155 AGKDVYVEKP
+155 AGKDVFVEKP
-165 MALSLD
+165 MALTLD
-171 EAAAMVSAEKRY
+171 EAAAMVAAEKRY

-189 GSMQRSY
+189 GSMQRSD
-196 PEFRQAVDIVRNGWI
+196 PAMRQAVDIVRNGWI
-211 GEITEIHID
+211 GEITEIHVD
-220 LKGDF
+220 FKGDF
-225 PPDRLL
+225 APVSLL
-231 PEEPVP
+231 AEQPVP

-254 NNQRVQGA
+254 NNERVLGWWA
-262 YGGGWR
+262 GGWR

-305 KGFEGAPYQ
+305 KGFEGEPYQ

-323 VTASKS
+323 VTASLKG

-345 EVKVSRGSIETTPAE
+345 EVKSSRYSTETTPAS
-360 LASRTPRA
+360 LVSRIPSSS
-368 TELRAYRSNDHRQ
+368 EFRAYRSNDHRQ

-394 CPATVGGRTM
+394 CPATVGASTF
-404 DICAL
+404 DICGLA
-409 SGITERLGRPVQWN
+409 GIAERLNRPIHWN
-423 PDQRLIKD
+423 PEKREITG
-431 DPEAARFADYTR
+431 DPEASRFADYTR
-443 RAGYAL
+443 RAGYPL

>member
-1 MRDIHS
+1 M
-7 LFETSLN
+7 
-14 RTPAALTTML
+14 
-24 INPPNPNSALSR
+24 INPPNEQSTLSR
-36 RAFLKAGLATA
+36 RSFLKAGLATA
-47 AGTMFFPS
+47 ASTIFFPY

-70 ALIGCGL
+70 ALIGCGG
-77 IMGGHH
+77 IMVGHH

-98 DVKKSKL
+98 DVKTSKRE
-105 NAALAKLKQKNPAA
+105 AALAKLKQKNPSAV
-119 IGYVDYGEIMDRSD
+119 GYVDYGEIMARGD

-171 EAAAMVSAEKRY
+171 ESAAMVAAEKRY
-183 GRILQV
+183 DRILQV
-189 GSMQRSY
+189 GSQQRSD
-196 PEFRQAVDIVRNGWI
+196 PAMRQAVDIVRNGWI
-211 GEITEIHID
+211 GEITEIYVD
-220 LKGDF
+220 FKGDF
-225 PPDRLL
+225 PPVSLL

-237 ADIDYDRWLGP
+237 ADIDYDLWLGP

-254 NNQRVQGA
+254 NNLRALGT

-305 KGFEGAPYQ
+305 QGFEGAPYQ

-323 VTASKS
+323 VTASKG

-345 EVKVSRGSIETTPAE
+345 EVKVSREMIETTPAG
-360 LASRTPRA
+360 LASKIPSSN
-368 TELRAYRSNDHRQ
+368 EFRAYRSSDHRQ
-381 NWLDSIISRRPPI
+381 NWLDSIITRRPPI
-394 CPATVGGRTM
+394 CPATVGASTF

-409 SGITERLGRPVQWN
+409 AGIAERLNRPIHWN
-423 PDQRLIKD
+423 PDQRQIKD
-431 DPEAARFADYTR
+431 DPEASRFSDYTR

>member
-1 MRDIHS
+1 MHTHPPTI
-7 LFETSLN
+7 ET
-14 RTPAALTTML
+14 
-24 INPPNPNSALSR
+24 LSR
-36 RAFLKAGLATA
+36 RSFIKAGLASA
-47 AGTMFFPS
+47 AGTIFFPY

-77 IMGGHH
+77 IMKGHH

-98 DVKKSKL
+98 DVKTSQRE
-105 NAALAKLKQKNPAA
+105 AALAQLKQKNPDAV
-119 IGYVDYGEIMDRSD
+119 GYVDYGDIMARND

-139 ATPDHWHAAI
+139 GTPDHWHAAI
-149 SIDAMR
+149 AIDAMR
-155 AGKDVYVEKP
+155 VGKDVYVEKP
-165 MALSLD
+165 MALTLD
-171 EAAAMVSAEKRY
+171 EAAAMVAAEKRY

-196 PEFRQAVDIVRNGWI
+196 TEFRQAVDIVRNGWI

-220 LKGDF
+220 LRGDF
-225 PPDRLL
+225 APVSLL
-231 PEEPVP
+231 AEEPVP

-254 NNQRVQGA
+254 NNLRVLGT

-305 KGFEGAPYQ
+305 KGFDGSPYQ

-323 VTASKS
+323 VTASKG

-345 EVKVSRGSIETTPAE
+345 EVKVSRDSIETTPAG
-360 LASRTPRA
+360 LASRVPSSSEFA
-368 TELRAYRSNDHRQ
+368 AYRSNNHRQ

-394 CPATVGGRTM
+394 CPATVGASTF
-404 DICAL
+404 DICSLA
-409 SGITERLGRPVQWN
+409 GIAERLNRPIRWN
-423 PDQRLIKD
+423 PEKQEMIG
-431 DPEAARFADYTR
+431 DPEASRFADYTR
-443 RAGYAL
+443 RAGYPL

>member
-1 MRDIHS
+1 MHTHPPTI
-7 LFETSLN
+7 ET
-14 RTPAALTTML
+14 
-24 INPPNPNSALSR
+24 LSR
-36 RAFLKAGLATA
+36 RSFIKAGLASA
-47 AGTMFFPS
+47 AGTIFFPY

-77 IMGGHH
+77 IMKGHH

-98 DVKKSKL
+98 DVKTSQRE
-105 NAALAKLKQKNPAA
+105 AALAQLKQKNPDAV
-119 IGYVDYGEIMDRSD
+119 GYVDYGDIMARND

-139 ATPDHWHAAI
+139 GTPDHWHAAI
-149 SIDAMR
+149 AIDAMR
-155 AGKDVYVEKP
+155 VGKDVYVEKP
-165 MALSLD
+165 MALTLD
-171 EAAAMVSAEKRY
+171 EAAAMVAAEKRY

-196 PEFRQAVDIVRNGWI
+196 TEFRQAVDIVRNGWI

-220 LKGDF
+220 LRGDF
-225 PPDRLL
+225 APVSLL
-231 PEEPVP
+231 AEEPVP

-254 NNQRVQGA
+254 NNLRVLGT

-305 KGFEGAPYQ
+305 KGFEGSPYQ

-323 VTASKS
+323 VTASKG

-345 EVKVSRGSIETTPAE
+345 EAKVSRDSIETTPAG
-360 LASRTPRA
+360 LASRVPSSSEFA
-368 TELRAYRSNDHRQ
+368 AYRSNNHRQ

-394 CPATVGGRTM
+394 CPATVGASTF
-404 DICAL
+404 DICSLA
-409 SGITERLGRPVQWN
+409 GIAERLNRPIRWN
-423 PDQRLIKD
+423 PEKREITG
-431 DPEAARFADYTR
+431 DPEASRFADYTR
-443 RAGYAL
+443 RAGYPL

>member
-1 MRDIHS
+1 MHPHPS
-7 LFETSLN
+7 TTET
-14 RTPAALTTML
+14 
-24 INPPNPNSALSR
+24 LSR
-36 RAFLKAGLATA
+36 RSFIKAGLATA
-47 AGTMFFPS
+47 AGTIFFPY

-98 DVKKSKL
+98 DVKKSQRE
-105 NAALAKLKQKNPAA
+105 AALAKLKQKNPDAV
-119 IGYVDYGEIMDRSD
+119 GYVDYGDIMARSD

-155 AGKDVYVEKP
+155 AGKDVFVEKP
-165 MALSLD
+165 MALTLD
-171 EAAAMVSAEKRY
+171 EAAAMVAAEKRY

-189 GSMQRSY
+189 GSMQRSD
-196 PEFRQAVDIVRNGWI
+196 PAMRQAVDIVRNGWI
-211 GEITEIHID
+211 GDITEIHID
-220 LKGDF
+220 LRGDF
-225 PPDRLL
+225 APVSLL

-254 NNQRVQGA
+254 NNLRVLGN

-305 KGFEGAPYQ
+305 KGFEASPYQ

-323 VTASKS
+323 VTASLKG

-345 EVKVSRGSIETTPAE
+345 EVKVSRGEIETTPAG
-360 LASRTPRA
+360 LASQIPSSS
-368 TELRAYRSNDHRQ
+368 EFRAYRSNDHRQ

-394 CPATVGGRTM
+394 CPATVGASTF
-404 DICAL
+404 DICGLA
-409 SGITERLGRPVQWN
+409 GIAERLNRPIHWN
-423 PDQRLIKD
+423 PEKREITG
-431 DPEAARFADYTR
+431 DPEATRFADYTR
-443 RAGYAL
+443 RAGYPL